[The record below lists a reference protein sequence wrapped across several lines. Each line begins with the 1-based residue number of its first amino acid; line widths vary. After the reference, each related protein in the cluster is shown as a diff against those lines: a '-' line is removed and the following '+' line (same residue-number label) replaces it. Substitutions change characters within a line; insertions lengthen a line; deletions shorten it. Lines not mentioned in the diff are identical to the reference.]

1 MLLAL
6 SWATLMHTPGW
17 AQTSHFAQTRA
28 IAAGEKT
35 IDRWQWETMDKGWI
49 DGHFYSVKAPGVALL
64 SAPLYAALKA
74 AGAKEL
80 ATDVAHN
87 AADTASPNWTPRQD
101 RPWESYGYSRVRAQ
115 HVERH
120 VERETPLIWAL
131 ALLTSAIPGLI
142 LLLLVRWVGDR
153 FVPGYGTAAAF
164 TLGAGTIV
172 MSFASIYA
180 SHVLSA
186 CLLFAA
192 FAVLLRERDEER
204 ARLLWL
210 LGAGLLAGFAV
221 TTEYPLA
228 IGGAILFA
236 YALLGAGRRLPRGA
250 VYAAGAVAGAA
261 PALAFNDW
269 TLGSPTDFAYSA
281 AVAIQ
286 GFNGHAVLGLNSG
299 GFFGIGVP
307 NLHAGLELLVGG
319 RSLLALTPVLGAAV
333 AGLVVMWRRGERR
346 AEWAVLVA
354 MAAAYLLYNAGY
366 WLPLGG
372 GTPGPRFLT
381 PMLPFLAIGLAYAY
395 RRLPATTIALAI
407 PSVTLMTVAAIT
419 FPLLGEQGTGQ
430 WGEMLFDANFE
441 HTLLT
446 AVGVSG
452 ALPAILPVL
461 ALLGVA
467 AWITVRTS
475 PTLELEPSDLRWA
488 NVAVAGWF
496 ALGILGPIAADDKTT
511 PLQRPALLIVAGAA
525 ALAAFGANAWLRRAH
540 ARPPAAAA
548 AGDPPSSS
556 PPSPAPGLAAV
567 SAAAQPG
574 EGRFGSSS

>member
-28 IAAGEKT
+28 IAAGERT

-74 AGAKEL
+74 VGAKEL

-87 AADTASPNWTPRQD
+87 AAQTASPNWTPRQD

-153 FVPGYGTAAAF
+153 FVPGYGTAAAL

-186 CLLFAA
+186 CLLFGA

-204 ARLLWL
+204 ARPPWL

-236 YALLGAGRRLPRGA
+236 YALFGAGRRLPRGA
-250 VYAAGAVAGAA
+250 AYAAGAVAGAL

-307 NLHAGLELLVGG
+307 NLHARLVLLVGS

-333 AGLVVMWRRGERR
+333 AGLAVMWRRRERR
-346 AEWAVLVA
+346 AEWAVIVA
-354 MAAAYLLYNAGY
+354 MAVAYLLYNTRLLAAARRRHA
-366 WLPLGG
+366 
-372 GTPGPRFLT
+372 GTPLSDADAALPRGWPRLRV
-381 PMLPFLAIGLAYAY
+381 PAPARDDDRARDPLRDADD
-395 RRLPATTIALAI
+395 RRRDHLPATRRTGHRTVGRDVVRRQLRAHPADRGRSHRIAARDPARARAARRRRLDNRACLA
-407 PSVTLMTVAAIT
+407 
-419 FPLLGEQGTGQ
+419 
-430 WGEMLFDANFE
+430 
-441 HTLLT
+441 
-446 AVGVSG
+446 
-452 ALPAILPVL
+452 
-461 ALLGVA
+461 
-467 AWITVRTS
+467 RTRARTQRS
-475 PTLELEPSDLRWA
+475 
-488 NVAVAGWF
+488 
-496 ALGILGPIAADDKTT
+496 ALG
-511 PLQRPALLIVAGAA
+511 
-525 ALAAFGANAWLRRAH
+525 
-540 ARPPAAAA
+540 
-548 AGDPPSSS
+548 
-556 PPSPAPGLAAV
+556 
-567 SAAAQPG
+567 
-574 EGRFGSSS
+574 